1 MLLPFHRLSFS
12 NNDLFSSFTNRP
24 SFLQNKLIFRWIAL
38 ACVTIAFIWVANSAL
53 APRLE
58 LPLNPPLQP
67 TKEEQAVWELRKNEV
82 RNAFKHAWSGYKT
95 IAYPDDELCPISG
108 RTSNK
113 LSPSFFFSFFLSID
127 FYFIYKKRF
136 NGWGVTL
143 FDSLSTMWIMD
154 LREEFEEAV
163 DSIRDIQFNT
173 TKVKQL
179 PHLYH

>member
-1 MLLPFHRLSFS
+1 MTEKSPTIDCRLLRVSKFHWDDSHLFSNMLLPFHRLSFS
-12 NNDLFSSFTNRP
+12 NNDLFSFFTNRP
-24 SFLQNKLIFRWIAL
+24 SFLQNKLVFRWIAL

-113 LSPSFFFSFFLSID
+113 LSPSFFFLSFFPLI
-127 FYFIYKKRF
+127 FILFTKK
-136 NGWGVTL
+136 GLTVGV
-143 FDSLSTMWIMD
+143 
-154 LREEFEEAV
+154 
-163 DSIRDIQFNT
+163 
-173 TKVKQL
+173 
-179 PHLYH
+179 